1 MMIEET
7 TDHIFYKLPDQFRYC
22 MVSECPKSSTCLW
35 YEVFTNVPSTLEH
48 FPILNPEYLRA
59 KDLDHCNYFYPQ
71 DLKLFV
77 AGLHGAI
84 DNLPKQ
90 KFEQVRLALIDLM
103 GKNNYYRFMRCER
116 WLVPRNNKK
125 LKHFSKNSG
134 LAMYW
139 YTTKKEKDS
148 SKHSFFSSS
157 STKNISMEFQY
168 HPDDSSVSWA

>member
-90 KFEQVRLALIDLM
+90 KFEQVRLALIDKKK
-103 GKNNYYRFMRCER
+103 KNNYYRFMRCER
-116 WLVPRNNKK
+116 WLGSEEQQKVKTLFEK
-125 LKHFSKNSG
+125 LG
-134 LAMYW
+134 LGDVLVYD
-139 YTTKKEKDS
+139 KERKR
-148 SKHSFFSSS
+148 F
-157 STKNISMEFQY
+157 
-168 HPDDSSVSWA
+168 